1 MNQDTPATKLVPMI
15 SASSEAPRKNHGTV
29 PEGVCLCWFSQRP
42 QWVYRALMTTARG
55 NVSKIFQKENPE
67 NSSHSFWAQLHSKS
81 ANLIHLCQLESSF
94 PVSRITLSQV
104 AKQRLEPSHS
114 PSLGNSKDSESH
126 MFFTV
131 GRGYPTRSAP
141 GAIFFQNGAK
151 DVNPCRWP
159 ENKEGETLGL

>member
-104 AKQRLEPSHS
+104 ALTPGTFIQPITWEFQGFGVPHVFHCREGVSNKIGPWRNL
-114 PSLGNSKDSESH
+114 LSKWS
-126 MFFTV
+126 
-131 GRGYPTRSAP
+131 
-141 GAIFFQNGAK
+141 
-151 DVNPCRWP
+151 
-159 ENKEGETLGL
+159 